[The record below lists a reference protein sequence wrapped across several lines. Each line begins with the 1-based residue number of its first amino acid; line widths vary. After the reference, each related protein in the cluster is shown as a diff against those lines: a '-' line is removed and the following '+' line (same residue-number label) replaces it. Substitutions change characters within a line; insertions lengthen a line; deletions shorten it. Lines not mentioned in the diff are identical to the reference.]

1 MIVAICFWLSS
12 LPDTHPPKFSLWCGM
27 TWLYMQYVVYTEA
40 NIYAPKRDTYGCI
53 FSLSVVKKSVK

>member
-1 MIVAICFWLSS
+1 
-12 LPDTHPPKFSLWCGM
+12 
-27 TWLYMQYVVYTEA
+27 MQYVVYTEA